1 MKSEPVNVIP
11 EIETNPV
18 VFQQKE
24 PEKKWKTVV
33 KKYANRYFIDAFS
46 GMAQG
51 LFVTL
56 IAGTIFK
63 QIGSWCG
70 ANSGFGALLILIG
83 NIACTLMG
91 AGIGVGIA
99 KKLKAPDLVVFA
111 CAVAGFLGAFLL
123 DKVYNLLSDGSFSLK
138 AVAGSITAFKV
149 GAPGNPIG
157 SYVSTLIALEIVL
170 LVQGKTKLDILI
182 VPLTVMFVTIISM
195 FVAYPAIWFIK
206 VIQKFIEISVTAQPF
221 IMGVVISVVMGILL
235 TMPTSS
241 AAIWIAI
248 ASGSTSDAMMLAGG
262 AAVVGC
268 AAQMVGFAVMS
279 FKENGVGGLI
289 SQGIG
294 TSMLQI
300 PNIMKH
306 PLIFVPPIIASA
318 IVGPIATCVFKLR
331 CTAGGGGI
339 GTSGLV
345 GAFGVVEASKGV
357 VSDANIALAIVFL
370 MFVIPAVVSLLFR
383 ILFEKKGW
391 IKGEWM
397 KLDVQILRYKKI
409 NDKRRATARLFIF
422 PKKFEKSHGV
432 YIFVKS
438 LPKL

>member
-111 CAVAGFLGAFLL
+111 CAVAGFLGAFLP

-149 GAPGNPIG
+149 GAPG

-331 CTAGGGGI
+331 CTAGGGGM

-345 GAFGVVEASKGV
+345 GVFGAVEASKGV

-397 KLDVQILRYKKI
+397 KLDV
-409 NDKRRATARLFIF
+409 
-422 PKKFEKSHGV
+422 
-432 YIFVKS
+432 
-438 LPKL
+438 

>member
-56 IAGTIFK
+56 IAGTILK

-111 CAVAGFLGAFLL
+111 CAVAGFLGAFLP

-206 VIQKFIEISVTAQPF
+206 VIQKFIEIFGDGATLYYGCCDIRRDGHTF
-221 IMGVVISVVMGILL
+221 D
-235 TMPTSS
+235 
-241 AAIWIAI
+241 
-248 ASGSTSDAMMLAGG
+248 DAHVFCGNMDCDCVGKYVGRDDACGRRGCRRMRG
-262 AAVVGC
+262 ADGRLC
-268 AAQMVGFAVMS
+268 RDDFQ
-279 FKENGVGGLI
+279 
-289 SQGIG
+289 
-294 TSMLQI
+294 
-300 PNIMKH
+300 
-306 PLIFVPPIIASA
+306 
-318 IVGPIATCVFKLR
+318 R
-331 CTAGGGGI
+331 
-339 GTSGLV
+339 
-345 GAFGVVEASKGV
+345 
-357 VSDANIALAIVFL
+357 
-370 MFVIPAVVSLLFR
+370 
-383 ILFEKKGW
+383 
-391 IKGEWM
+391 
-397 KLDVQILRYKKI
+397 
-409 NDKRRATARLFIF
+409 KRRRRTYLARYRHQHVADPQHYETPAHFRAADYCFRNRRTHCDVRVQTSLYRGRRR
-422 PKKFEKSHGV
+422 HGYKRSCRRV
-432 YIFVKS
+432 RRGRGVERRCVGREYRAWHRVFNVRNS
-438 LPKL
+438 RSRVAFT

>member
-56 IAGTIFK
+56 IAGTILK
-63 QIGSWCG
+63 QIGRWCG

-83 NIACTLMG
+83 NIARTLMG

-111 CAVAGFLGAFLL
+111 CAVAGFLGAFLPDEVFRL
-123 DKVYNLLSDGSFSLK
+123 FEEGRFSFK
-138 AVAGSITAFKV
+138 AVADSITAFSV
-149 GAPGNPIG
+149 GKPNPIG

-195 FVAYPAIWFIK
+195 FVAYPAIWLIK

-241 AAIWIAI
+241 AAIWMAI
-248 ASGSTSDAMMLAGG
+248 AVQSSSDAMMLAGG

-331 CTAGGGGI
+331 CTAIGGGM

-345 GAFGVVEASKGV
+345 GVIGVIDASKGV
-357 VSDANIALAIVFL
+357 VSDANIALGIVFL
-370 MFVIPAVVSLLFR
+370 MFVIPAVVSLLLR

-397 KLDVQILRYKKI
+397 KLDV
-409 NDKRRATARLFIF
+409 
-422 PKKFEKSHGV
+422 
-432 YIFVKS
+432 
-438 LPKL
+438 

>member
-33 KKYANRYFIDAFS
+33 KKYAKRYFIDAFS

-111 CAVAGFLGAFLL
+111 CAVAGFLGAFLP

-248 ASGSTSDAMMLAGG
+248 ASGSTSGSTSDAMMLAGG

-331 CTAGGGGI
+331 CTAGGGGM

-345 GAFGVVEASKGV
+345 GVFGAVEASKGV

-370 MFVIPAVVSLLFR
+370 MFVIPAVVSLLLR

-397 KLDVQILRYKKI
+397 KLDV
-409 NDKRRATARLFIF
+409 
-422 PKKFEKSHGV
+422 
-432 YIFVKS
+432 
-438 LPKL
+438 

>member
-33 KKYANRYFIDAFS
+33 KKYAKRYFIDAFS

-111 CAVAGFLGAFLL
+111 CAVAGFLGAFLP

-235 TMPTSS
+235 FSVL
-241 AAIWIAI
+241 IA
-248 ASGSTSDAMMLAGG
+248 
-262 AAVVGC
+262 
-268 AAQMVGFAVMS
+268 FR
-279 FKENGVGGLI
+279 KENGQIFVF
-289 SQGIG
+289 QGIIKAHHY
-294 TSMLQI
+294 ML
-300 PNIMKH
+300 M
-306 PLIFVPPIIASA
+306 
-318 IVGPIATCVFKLR
+318 
-331 CTAGGGGI
+331 
-339 GTSGLV
+339 
-345 GAFGVVEASKGV
+345 
-357 VSDANIALAIVFL
+357 ANCKNV
-370 MFVIPAVVSLLFR
+370 
-383 ILFEKKGW
+383 
-391 IKGEWM
+391 
-397 KLDVQILRYKKI
+397 
-409 NDKRRATARLFIF
+409 
-422 PKKFEKSHGV
+422 
-432 YIFVKS
+432 
-438 LPKL
+438 